1 MKNSVLGFGVSLML
15 AMSAAQAGNTPPTVT
30 EVKNNIPQ
38 CLELFRS
45 RDQEKVVLDCG
56 AYLLR
61 VDLSSD
67 YLNKRYITCAKNG
80 NGSIGT
86 CKDVWED

>member
-1 MKNSVLGFGVSLML
+1 MKKTVLSFGVALML
-15 AMSAAQAGNTPPTVT
+15 SMGAAHAGNAPTVT
-30 EVKNNIPQ
+30 EVKGSIPQ

-45 RDQEKVVLDCG
+45 RDQEKVILDCG

-61 VDLSSD
+61 IDLSSD
-67 YLNKRYITCAKNG
+67 YLNKRYITCEKNG

-86 CKDVWED
+86 CKDVWEN